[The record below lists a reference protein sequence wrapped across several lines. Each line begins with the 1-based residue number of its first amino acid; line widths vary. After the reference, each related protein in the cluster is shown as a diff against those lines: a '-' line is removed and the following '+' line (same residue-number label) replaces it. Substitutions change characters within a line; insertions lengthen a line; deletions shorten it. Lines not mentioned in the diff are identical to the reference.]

1 MSFVSAFGVD
11 DSNSGSTV
19 WFQVI
24 ESDVIFE
31 KQADSFGVP
40 RGTTKCT
47 RIALVLRS
55 NREADN
61 DSMLIEWMSAP
72 DMRKTCYLAVGQANS
87 EVRRTNNMG
96 SQSMRFND
104 TYCLQFRVCF
114 TSETHDESETAVRRL
129 RANTSYDAYT
139 IELHLSSMSVLIG
152 DAHSVNSPIYTV
164 SNSEGGG
171 SSASSGS
178 AGSSS
183 SSSSSGGEVSSFRAD

>member
-11 DSNSGSTV
+11 DSNSGNTM

-24 ESDVIFE
+24 NSDVVFE
-31 KQADSFGVP
+31 KQADNFGVP
-40 RGTTKCT
+40 RGNT
-47 RIALVLRS
+47 RCSRIVLVLRS

-61 DSMLIEWMSAP
+61 DSMLVEWMSSP

-114 TSETHDESETAVRRL
+114 TSEEHDESDRAVSRL
-129 RANTSYDAYT
+129 RANSSYDAYT

-152 DAHSVNSPIYTV
+152 DAYSVNAPVYTV
-164 SNSEGGG
+164 SNEGGG
-171 SSASSGS
+171 SSSSSSGS
-178 AGSSS
+178 SGSE
-183 SSSSSGGEVSSFRAD
+183 SSSSGGEVSSFRAD